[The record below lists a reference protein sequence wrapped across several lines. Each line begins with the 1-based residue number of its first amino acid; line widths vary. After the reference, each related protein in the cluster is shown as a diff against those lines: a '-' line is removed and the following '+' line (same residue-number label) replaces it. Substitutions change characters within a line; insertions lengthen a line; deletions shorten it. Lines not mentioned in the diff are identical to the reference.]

1 MRGGG
6 GSASLVAALFG
17 PASGGAEHEMK
28 LFAIAMLVAVW
39 PSATREGGHDAGYGR
54 QPEVGFYTG
63 SQAPA
68 AAAPTGDA
76 ARGKTLFDQTY
87 RCYACHGF
95 AGETGSPRLV
105 PMSRSEESFTDFVR
119 KPTRPAMPAFSDVP
133 AKDLADVYAY
143 LRSLRSTA
151 PAAGSIPLLNDILK
165 QIAAGR

>member
-1 MRGGG
+1 MLAA
-6 GSASLVAALFG
+6 ASVATG
-17 PASGGAEHEMK
+17 RAEVE
-28 LFAIAMLVAVW
+28 
-39 PSATREGGHDAGYGR
+39 AGRY
-54 QPEVGFYTG
+54 G

-68 AAAPTGDA
+68 AAPSGDA
-76 ARGKTLFDQTY
+76 KRGKTLFDQTY

-105 PMSRSEESFTDFVR
+105 PMSRTEESFTDFVR
-119 KPTRPAMPAFSDVP
+119 KPPRPAMPAFSDVP

-151 PAAGSIPLLNDILK
+151 PAAASIPLLNDILQ

>member
-1 MRGGG
+1 
-6 GSASLVAALFG
+6 
-17 PASGGAEHEMK
+17 MK
-28 LFAIAMLVAVW
+28 LFAMVMLVAVW
-39 PSATREGGHDAGYGR
+39 PSGPTDQPPLELRRPAEALAKAEGGHEVRHDRQREGG
-54 QPEVGFYTG
+54 FYAG

-105 PMSRSEESFTDFVR
+105 PMSRTEESFTDFVR
-119 KPTRPAMPAFSDVP
+119 KPSRPAMPAFSDVP

-151 PAAGSIPLLNDILK
+151 PAAASIPLLSDILR
-165 QIAAGR
+165 QIQ

>member
-1 MRGGG
+1 
-6 GSASLVAALFG
+6 
-17 PASGGAEHEMK
+17 MK
-28 LFAIAMLVAVW
+28 VFAIVMLVAVW
-39 PSATREGGHDAGYGR
+39 PPGPPESGPYVRHGGPAEAWHLR
-54 QPEVGFYTG
+54 HERKPESGFTG
-63 SQAPA
+63 GGQAPT

-76 ARGKTLFDQTY
+76 GRGRTLFDQTY

-151 PAAGSIPLLNDILK
+151 PAAESIPLLSDILK

>member
-1 MRGGG
+1 
-6 GSASLVAALFG
+6 
-17 PASGGAEHEMK
+17 MK
-28 LFAIAMLVAVW
+28 VFAIVMLVVW
-39 PSATREGGHDAGYGR
+39 SPGP
-54 QPEVGFYTG
+54 PERHGPPESGFQAA
-63 SQAPA
+63 SQ

-76 ARGKTLFDQTY
+76 ARGRTLFDQTY

-105 PMSRSEESFTDFVR
+105 PMSRTEESFADFVR

-151 PAAGSIPLLNDILK
+151 PAAASIPLLNDILQ